1 MLVAGGYNNL
11 NIVKTAEVYSLST
24 GIWEPTGSMNSARV
38 ITELYNSSI
47 ETWFII
53 DRIGNARAWHIATV
67 LKNGKVLIAGGF
79 NGRISLNS
87 VQLYDPITKAWSTTG
102 SMNNSRHGHTASL
115 LPDRKILV
123 IGGLNVDTPLNNA
136 ELYDPVTGIWTHT
149 IKFTTPRA
157 WHTASVLKDGT
168 VLIAGGSNINALPSA
183 ILYC

>member
-1 MLVAGGYNNL
+1 
-11 NIVKTAEVYSLST
+11 
-24 GIWEPTGSMNSARV
+24 
-38 ITELYNSSI
+38 
-47 ETWFII
+47 
-53 DRIGNARAWHIATV
+53 
-67 LKNGKVLIAGGF
+67 
-79 NGRISLNS
+79 
-87 VQLYDPITKAWSTTG
+87 
-102 SMNNSRHGHTASL
+102 MNNSRHGHTASL